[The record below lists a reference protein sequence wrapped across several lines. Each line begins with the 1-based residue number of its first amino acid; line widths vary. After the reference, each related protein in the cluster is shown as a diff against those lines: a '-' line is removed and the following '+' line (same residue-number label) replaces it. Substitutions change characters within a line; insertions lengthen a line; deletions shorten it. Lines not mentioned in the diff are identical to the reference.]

1 MMIEIVF
8 LLCMNLMKKQSMV
21 EGGWQRRS
29 LSDKGLASRRLL
41 QSLKGSGNWDPNS
54 SHIDFHFSI
63 ISLLEGV
70 FQFGKRMGLCENTE
84 RAKRTKWAKH
94 RLKGCFSFFSF
105 GFKLHSQEKC
115 VFCTFL
121 QIGNRTLTTRWC
133 RHLAI
138 RHPLDKV

>member
-21 EGGWQRRS
+21 EGGGQRRG

-41 QSLKGSGNWDPNS
+41 QSLKGSGNWDPNA

-63 ISLLEGV
+63 NSLLEIV
-70 FQFGKRMGLCENTE
+70 FQLSKRMGLCENTE
-84 RAKRTKWAKH
+84 RTKHTKWAKH
-94 RLKGCFSFFSF
+94 GLKGCFNFFSF

-115 VFCTFL
+115 VFLYFPQVWQSDTHTMVQTSCNQT
-121 QIGNRTLTTRWC
+121 
-133 RHLAI
+133 
-138 RHPLDKV
+138 PP